1 MTRSARIFSPVFA
14 LFLAACGADE
24 GASAGPLEGPDVEVS
39 CQTSLPRTGAM
50 TGPLVLGF
58 MLHDSSEL
66 VVMDAQVDVEPDASA
81 LSITVDPT
89 EQCGPAQAFD
99 PIPLNDDGTFRVDE
113 VRLRFPHGSA
123 RARTDAEEAEAVV
136 SLQGGFCTSAAALQG
151 TYTGEALPPTRKPS
165 TAPGSSPRSPIPTG
179 SARRAA
185 RAPAPQGTDF
195 VAAPVAVRS

>member
-151 TYTGEALPPTRKPS
+151 TYTGEALPPYSKAVDGAWFISEVTDPDGIR
-165 TAPGSSPRSPIPTG
+165 PTCSEG
-179 SARRAA
+179 ASAA
-185 RAPAPQGTDF
+185 GD
-195 VAAPVAVRS
+195 